1 MTEKNAQPQPAP
13 QQAPQQ
19 GKGGKQRKRAKAERT
34 PAELVR
40 QRAYVTAASVLV
52 AVVAVGY
59 GIFATLDANG
69 RIEEAQANAMPTVV
83 AAAHIPK
90 GHVIEADDLVVRDVP
105 QALRAADA
113 LGSADLSGES
123 SIIGSV
129 AVTDISANSQMT
141 RALAAGAG
149 STVSLADALSPG
161 MEAVTISVNA
171 EAGMAGNFVVGDI
184 VRVVSMMGAVGGNGS
199 AVDIAPDARI
209 IALDTALSGQS
220 SYSSVTVEVTPD
232 QAALIRGAQA
242 SSGVSFILTA
252 AADGESR

>member
-1 MTEKNAQPQPAP
+1 MTQHNAQPQSAP
-13 QQAPQQ
+13 QAPQQ
-19 GKGGKQRKRAKAERT
+19 QAAGGRKQKRGKSEKS

-40 QRAYVTAASVLV
+40 QRAYVTAAAVLV

-69 RIEEAQANAMPTVV
+69 RIEEAQANSTPTVV
-83 AAAHIPK
+83 AAAHIAK
-90 GHVIEADDLVVRDVP
+90 GQVIEADDLVVKDVP

-113 LGSADLSGES
+113 LGSADLSGDA

-129 AVTDISANSQMT
+129 AVTDISANTQMT

-149 STVSLADALSPG
+149 STVSLANALSPG

-171 EAGMAGNFVVGDI
+171 ESGMAGNFVVGDV
-184 VRVVSMMGAVGGNGS
+184 VRVVSMLGAVGGNGS

-209 IALDTALSGQS
+209 IALDTALSGQA

-252 AADGESR
+252 AADGETR